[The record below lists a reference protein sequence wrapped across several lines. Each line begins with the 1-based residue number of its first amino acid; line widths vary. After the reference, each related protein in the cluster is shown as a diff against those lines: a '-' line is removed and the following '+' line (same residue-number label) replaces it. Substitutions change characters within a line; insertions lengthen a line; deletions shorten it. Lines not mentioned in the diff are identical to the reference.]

1 MSKKT
6 NNRELST
13 QDFENRLYESL
24 SLDDIFAAPEIV
36 NINLRDYLNEMLE
49 TQGLVRKEVISEA
62 RINETYGWEL
72 FCVGKKKPSRNKLL
86 ALAFA
91 MKLNPDQTRRLLR
104 HGEASALYAKDKRD
118 AAILLALHHGLT
130 LVECDDLLFRNGFE
144 TICDA

>member
-1 MSKKT
+1 MSSNKT
-6 NNRELST
+6 PAEAST
-13 QDFENRLYESL
+13 VDFENRL
-24 SLDDIFAAPEIV
+24 LDAFSIDDVLQAPEIV
-36 NINLRDYLNEMLE
+36 SISLRDYLQEMLE
-49 TQGLVRKEVISEA
+49 TQGLVRKEVIAEA

-118 AAILLALHHGLT
+118 AAILLALHHGLS
-130 LVECDDLLFRNGFE
+130 LAQCDELLFRHGLE
-144 TICDA
+144 TICGA

>member
-1 MSKKT
+1 MSKKA

-118 AAILLALHHGLT
+118 AAILLALHHGLK